1 MATGQHLAQHATHA
15 NALFLSF
22 QSISKRLGVRAQR
35 LQHFKRPWLIPDQVH
50 LLLSDSHGPFSLRF
64 SPSPGAP
71 RQTLGRRSRSRRA
84 ARLRAVC
91 WLAQAASA
99 RWLES
104 IYFNVFQLFQ
114 FVFIY
119 FQSFSIHFFGF
130 HVDFRPKR
138 GSEWLRETMARC
150 SCRSKP

>member
-1 MATGQHLAQHATHA
+1 MATGQHLAQHA
-15 NALFLSF
+15 NALFLRCF

-50 LLLSDSHGPFSLRF
+50 LLLSDSHGPTESFSLRF

-91 WLAQAASA
+91 WLAQAAST

-104 IYFNVFQLFQ
+104 NYFNIFQ

-119 FQSFSIHFFGF
+119 FQICSIHFFGF